1 MRAKDILQKLIKK
14 EISVKEVVYNYL
26 EKIEKENSFYN
37 AFISVFDRKMIDE
50 QINRSQE
57 MINNGVFT
65 PVVGLPV
72 AVKDNINVKGYPTTC
87 ASKILSNYVSPYNAT
102 VVEKLYNAGA
112 VIVGKT
118 NLDEFAMGSS
128 NENSY
133 YGVVRNPLNPELVA
147 GGSSGGSAV
156 AVAADMVPFSLG
168 SDTGGS
174 VRLPAAF
181 CGIYGLKPTYGVVSR
196 YGLVAYAS
204 SLDQIGPF
212 SKYVEDI
219 ALIMQVISGYDPFD
233 STSSKDF
240 VPEFVNESFDINMII
255 NDLRGVRVGFPVKVV
270 DDPAVDDIIRDS
282 VLKLLRLIESN
293 GGVIKEVDFPY
304 LEYSIPCYYI
314 IAVSEASSNLARYD
328 GVRYGLRVEAEDVR
342 TMMKKSRGEGF
353 GLEVKRRILAGT
365 FCLSS
370 GYYDAYYKKALQV
383 RNVIKRDFENI
394 FKEVDFVIMPTSPN
408 LPWKIGEKVND
419 PVKMYLSDVY
429 TVAVNLAGLPAIN
442 IPFYNDYFPVGIQI
456 ISNYFQDA
464 KIISLAYILQNIQ
477 GSVKG

>member
-37 AFISVFDRKMIDE
+37 AFISVFDRKVIDE

-240 VPEFVNESFDINMII
+240 VPEFVNESFDINMIM
-255 NDLRGVRVGFPVKVV
+255 NDLRGVRIGFPVKVV

-342 TMMKKSRGEGF
+342 TMMKKSRGEG
-353 GLEVKRRILAGT
+353 
-365 FCLSS
+365 
-370 GYYDAYYKKALQV
+370 
-383 RNVIKRDFENI
+383 
-394 FKEVDFVIMPTSPN
+394 
-408 LPWKIGEKVND
+408 
-419 PVKMYLSDVY
+419 
-429 TVAVNLAGLPAIN
+429 
-442 IPFYNDYFPVGIQI
+442 
-456 ISNYFQDA
+456 
-464 KIISLAYILQNIQ
+464 
-477 GSVKG
+477 